1 MKNKKILVTGGS
13 RGIGKSIV
21 LKFAKNNYDAIFTF
35 SSNSKEAEKTIKELN
50 SLGLNATALQCD
62 FTSHESISNVYESL
76 KEKQTIIDVLV
87 NNAGWT
93 KYLDD
98 KNLNNLSLEDFQ
110 KIIKINLESVFYN
123 IQLAVPIL
131 KNKNANIINLSSI
144 AGYNAVGSNIA
155 YCAAKAGVN
164 SLTKSFAKILGP
176 NIRVNGV
183 APGLTH
189 TDMTEGGP
197 KEYIENQKMITP
209 LKRIAKPEDIS
220 EVVFSIVENMK
231 FINGK
236 TIVVDGGRLN

>member
-21 LKFAKNNYDAIFTF
+21 FKFAKNNYDAIFTF
-35 SSNSKEAEKTIKELN
+35 SSNSKEANKTIKELN
-50 SLGLNATALQCD
+50 SLGLKAEAVQCD
-62 FTSHESISNVYESL
+62 FTSHESISKMYQSFE
-76 KEKQTIIDVLV
+76 EKKIIFDVLV

-98 KNLNNLSLEDFQ
+98 KTLRSLSIDDFQ
-110 KIIKINLESVFYN
+110 KIIKINLEGVFHN

-131 KNKNANIINLSSI
+131 KNKNSNIINISSI
-144 AGYNAVGSNIA
+144 AGYNAVGSNLA

-176 NIRVNGV
+176 NTRVNGV

-189 TDMTEGGP
+189 TEMTEDGP

-209 LKRIAKPEDIS
+209 LNRIAKPEDIS